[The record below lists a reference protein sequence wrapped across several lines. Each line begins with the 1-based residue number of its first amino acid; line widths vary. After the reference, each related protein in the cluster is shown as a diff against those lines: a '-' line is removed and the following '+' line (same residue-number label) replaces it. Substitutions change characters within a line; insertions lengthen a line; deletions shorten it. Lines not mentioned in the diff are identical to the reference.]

1 MWQFPAIAATSGRT
15 AKRQLAAHLRATLKL
30 TGPLNLTPLKPVK
43 HGVTFRDIT
52 LEPYLLHIA
61 AIPTQPRTR
70 VLALTRFASVPI
82 SNATRK
88 IAKAALAAIE
98 P

>member
-1 MWQFPAIAATSGRT
+1 MQLT
-15 AKRQLAAHLRATLKL
+15 A
-30 TGPLNLTPLKPVK
+30 LKPVK

-52 LEPYLLHIA
+52 LEPYLLRLPT
-61 AIPTQPRTR
+61 IPPQPRTR
-70 VLALTRFASVPI
+70 ILPLKRFASVPI

-88 IAKAALAAIE
+88 IAKAALAAIQ